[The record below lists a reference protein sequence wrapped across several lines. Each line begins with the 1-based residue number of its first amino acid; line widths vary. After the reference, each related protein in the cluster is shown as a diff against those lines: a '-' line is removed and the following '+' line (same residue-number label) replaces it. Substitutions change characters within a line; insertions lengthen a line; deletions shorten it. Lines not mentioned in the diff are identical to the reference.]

1 MEHNNGPDTDNI
13 EATINDTNLP
23 SADQY
28 VRDTSPINVTDIDS
42 NNLSH
47 IENESSPDLVKDFV
61 SKLDAMVASSDLQER
76 LNHNLDDV
84 KDYNNNQTVPE
95 EVSVMLN
102 SSKISDNNK
111 DNDNDDDANVKNTNI
126 LIKD

>member
-1 MEHNNGPDTDNI
+1 
-13 EATINDTNLP
+13 
-23 SADQY
+23 
-28 VRDTSPINVTDIDS
+28 
-42 NNLSH
+42 
-47 IENESSPDLVKDFV
+47 
-61 SKLDAMVASSDLQER
+61 MVASSDLQER

-102 SSKISDNNK
+102 SSKISNNNK
-111 DNDNDDDANVKNTNI
+111 DNDNDNNDDANVKNTNI